1 MVDADETLLG
11 CGMCLAGVAMQDIL
25 TELDGRADDV
35 AKRRALAGLV
45 ILAAVIV
52 LPGCS
57 TVNMQHMRPAPP
69 EPPRTPGI

>member
-1 MVDADETLLG
+1 
-11 CGMCLAGVAMQDIL
+11 MCLASMAMQDIL
-25 TELDGRADDV
+25 TEPGGRADDV

-45 ILAAVIV
+45 ILAAVIA

-69 EPPRTPGI
+69 EPRPYTGYMTSLPP